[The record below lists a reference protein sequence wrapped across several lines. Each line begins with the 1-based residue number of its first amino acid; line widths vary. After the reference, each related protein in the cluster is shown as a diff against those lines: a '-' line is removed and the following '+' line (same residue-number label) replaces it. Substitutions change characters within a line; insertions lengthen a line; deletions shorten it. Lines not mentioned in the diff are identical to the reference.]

1 MFGTILFI
9 VFSCT
14 SIIVSSILAILFWKR
29 RNATIGS
36 LAMCILLL
44 CATEWSLFSLLSVLI
59 DIIWIKVVFD
69 NLTFVGVVFVPVIWF
84 IFSIY
89 YTRQDRFLRNKHYFL
104 LSIIPLIT
112 LVLLFI
118 DSPHSI
124 FIESRRI
131 GHLSNTTLHI
141 IEYDFGI
148 WFWVHTVY
156 SYSLMFSG
164 MIVLLQ
170 KLIRNFKV
178 YRNQTIIMLSAIM
191 IPFVGA
197 WKYMLGI
204 GPYSNLDTTTF
215 FFTIGGMLL
224 FIGMFRYKLLD
235 LVPIAR
241 EAVVE
246 TMSDLVIV
254 LDTQSRIIDI
264 NNAAKGVFG
273 REHSNLIGQP
283 ITKILTHNYALI
295 TDSIDL
301 LQGNNEV
308 VLKLDGMERHYNFR
322 HYPLLNKN
330 NIIIG
335 SFILLNDITTL
346 KEHMENLKSA
356 KLAAESASRAKSD
369 FLATMSH
376 EIRTPLNVI
385 VGVSELL
392 ETANLNPQERENLK
406 VLQYSADSLLYIIN
420 EILDFSKIEAG
431 KMQIDNSS
439 FNLRELVSKVA
450 KTFSQN
456 DRTKVINF
464 TYNIADQVPNNLAG
478 DCTKLRQILTNL
490 LSNAFKF
497 TEKGK
502 IKVKVDCLQNSG
514 KNVRLGFTIS
524 DTGIGIPQDKIIN
537 LFQSFHQLDS
547 STTRKY
553 GGTGLGLSIVKSLIE
568 LMQGTI
574 KVESVLGKGSSFL
587 FELPFEVKKEEN
599 IIIDCIAASSN
610 EQDGPLYILIAED
623 SKVNQV
629 LITQLIQRKNWK
641 SDIAENGLEVLEMLK
656 AKDYDLIL
664 MDIQMPKMDGHEAAR
679 LIRQDER
686 GTKNHIPII
695 ALTANA
701 TQEDRDKSLMSGMDD
716 FLSKPIKSDK
726 LYECILKHIWYNTN
740 I

>member
-1 MFGTILFI
+1 ML
-9 VFSCT
+9 
-14 SIIVSSILAILFWKR
+14 
-29 RNATIGS
+29 
-36 LAMCILLL
+36 
-44 CATEWSLFSLLSVLI
+44 
-59 DIIWIKVVFD
+59 
-69 NLTFVGVVFVPVIWF
+69 
-84 IFSIY
+84 
-89 YTRQDRFLRNKHYFL
+89 
-104 LSIIPLIT
+104 
-112 LVLLFI
+112 
-118 DSPHSI
+118 
-124 FIESRRI
+124 
-131 GHLSNTTLHI
+131 
-141 IEYDFGI
+141 
-148 WFWVHTVY
+148 
-156 SYSLMFSG
+156 SG

-178 YRNQTIIMLSAIM
+178 YRNQTIIMISAIM

-264 NNAAKGVFG
+264 NNAAKGVFR

-283 ITKILTHNYALI
+283 ITKILNYNYALI
-295 TDSIDL
+295 SDSIDL

-308 VLKLDGMERHYNFR
+308 VLKLDGMERQYSLR

-335 SFILLNDITTL
+335 SFILLNDITIL

-356 KLAAESASRAKSD
+356 KLAAESASRAKSE

-376 EIRTPLNVI
+376 EIRTPLNGI
-385 VGVSELL
+385 VGMSELL
-392 ETANLNPQERENLK
+392 ETASLNAQERENLK

-439 FNLRELVSKVA
+439 FNLRDLVSKVA

-456 DRTKVINF
+456 NRTNAINF
-464 TYNIADQVPNNLAG
+464 TYNIADQVPNNLTG

-497 TEKGK
+497 TEKGE

-514 KNVRLGFTIS
+514 KSVRLGFTIS

-574 KVESVLGKGSSFL
+574 YVESILEKGSSFL
-587 FELPFEVKKEEN
+587 LELPFEVKKEVD
-599 IIIDCIAASSN
+599 IVMDCVAASSN
-610 EQDGPLYILIAED
+610 EQDRPLYILIAED

-641 SDIAENGLEVLEMLK
+641 SDIAENGLEVLEKLK

-664 MDIQMPKMDGHEAAR
+664 MDIQMSEMDGHEAAR

-701 TQEDRDKSLMSGMDD
+701 TQEDRDKSLKCGMDD